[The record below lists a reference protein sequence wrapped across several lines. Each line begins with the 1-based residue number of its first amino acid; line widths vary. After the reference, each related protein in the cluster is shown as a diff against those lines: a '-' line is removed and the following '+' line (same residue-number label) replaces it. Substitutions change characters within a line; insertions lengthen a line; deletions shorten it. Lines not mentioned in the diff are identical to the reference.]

1 MVRFIQKPCLLC
13 NRNIFRT
20 LLYSSLCYIRKNK
33 HIQNPTEHLRWSS
46 LLRTL
51 CNYGIFRRRIYSKH
65 SLVQTRVCQ
74 LLLNPF
80 HDTPLF
86 LYLLKT
92 SENLWFSDVFRGYR
106 KRPLAWNGLMY
117 QLFFRTAN
125 LLLLLYP
132 LLLIKSM
139 TYSLAIRFFSQS
151 LVMRYR
157 ALNNAPHRRYL
168 TEFWNFGY
176 GFLVKRK
183 ENYLYIRKCNNIKN
197 NTKKRNSGK

>member
-1 MVRFIQKPCLLC
+1 MA
-13 NRNIFRT
+13 
-20 LLYSSLCYIRKNK
+20 YIRWSILFRNLCKYNIYRLLMHCKLK
-33 HIQNPTEHLRWSS
+33 HIQNSWHSRYCES
-46 LLRTL
+46 LK
-51 CNYGIFRRRIYSKH
+51 YSLH
-65 SLVQTRVCQ
+65 R
-74 LLLNPF
+74 
-80 HDTPLF
+80 D
-86 LYLLKT
+86 
-92 SENLWFSDVFRGYR
+92 R
-106 KRPLAWNGLMY
+106 KRPLAWNGLMH
-117 QLFFRTAN
+117 QLFFRTPT

-139 TYSLAIRFFSQS
+139 TYSFAIRFFSQS

-176 GFLVKRK
+176 GLLVKRK